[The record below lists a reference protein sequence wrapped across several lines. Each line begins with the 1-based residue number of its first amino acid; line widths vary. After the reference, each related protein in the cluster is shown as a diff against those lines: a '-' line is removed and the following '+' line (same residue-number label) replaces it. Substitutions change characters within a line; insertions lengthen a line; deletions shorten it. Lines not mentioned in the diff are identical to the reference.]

1 MPPSDPNPSMPP
13 SGMPPGMPPGSGMPP
28 SGGMPLGGAGGDVMI
43 SMPKGVFDQLH
54 ELIRQL
60 ASGAEEVA
68 AKVNAEA
75 SGAGEMPPEM
85 GGGAPKGGGP
95 EGSPSDADFLQE
107 MVAGSTR

>member
-13 SGMPPGMPPGSGMPP
+13 AAMPPGMPPGGGMPPGMPPG
-28 SGGMPLGGAGGDVMI
+28 GGGGDVMI
-43 SMPKGVFDQLH
+43 QIPKVVFDQMH
-54 ELIRQL
+54 QLIQQL

-75 SGAGEMPPEM
+75 AGAGAEMPPGI
-85 GGGAPKGGGP
+85 GGGDPTMGGP

-107 MVAGSTR
+107 MVAQGNR